1 MSHLVSQTGRRFQE
15 LKRGRYERNS
25 LLDWKF
31 QELQSENQSSQGN
44 AQHRKEMLLLHKKLG
59 RFAWMAWQISRL
71 GRAALL
77 LLRTHQRER
86 YRWR

>member
-1 MSHLVSQTGRRFQE
+1 
-15 LKRGRYERNS
+15 
-25 LLDWKF
+25 LDWKF

-59 RFAWMAWQISRL
+59 RFAWMAWWISRL

-86 YRWR
+86 GTDGDKLSTMHTTLIKMK